1 MLDLRSTVERSDQ
14 GTSGIDDT
22 LRTTIR
28 KSKTYGRLLTTLYQ
42 PHSMRATNEYD
53 FNGNGIID
61 PEEREIM
68 IEDRRR
74 KMEDADA
81 KRDAQRRMTW
91 FALSGM
97 VLYPLA
103 IILASALGYSE
114 AAGLIAD
121 IATVYVVAVS
131 GVTAAYFGFNAME
144 SNK

>member
-1 MLDLRSTVERSDQ
+1 M
-14 GTSGIDDT
+14 
-22 LRTTIR
+22 
-28 KSKTYGRLLTTLYQ
+28 
-42 PHSMRATNEYD
+42 TNAEYD
-53 FNGNGIID
+53 INGNGKID
-61 PEEREIM
+61 PKEREILL
-68 IEDRRR
+68 EDRRR

-81 KRDAQRRMTW
+81 KRDAQRKMTW

-103 IILASALGYSE
+103 IVMASWLGLSE

-144 SNK
+144 ANR

>member
-1 MLDLRSTVERSDQ
+1 M
-14 GTSGIDDT
+14 
-22 LRTTIR
+22 
-28 KSKTYGRLLTTLYQ
+28 
-42 PHSMRATNEYD
+42 TNEYD

-91 FALSGM
+91 FALAGM
-97 VLYPLA
+97 VMYPLA
-103 IILASALGYSE
+103 ILLASLMGYSE

-144 SNK
+144 SRNE

>member
-1 MLDLRSTVERSDQ
+1 ME
-14 GTSGIDDT
+14 I
-22 LRTTIR
+22 
-28 KSKTYGRLLTTLYQ
+28 
-42 PHSMRATNEYD
+42 NEYD
-53 FNGNGIID
+53 LNGNGKID
-61 PEEREIM
+61 ADEREIM

-74 KMEDADA
+74 RMEDADA

-103 IILASALGYSE
+103 ILAASLLNLSD
-114 AAGLIAD
+114 AAALIAD

-144 SNK
+144 AGK

>member
-1 MLDLRSTVERSDQ
+1 MEVS
-14 GTSGIDDT
+14 
-22 LRTTIR
+22 
-28 KSKTYGRLLTTLYQ
+28 
-42 PHSMRATNEYD
+42 EYD
-53 FNGNGIID
+53 LNGNGRID
-61 PEEREIM
+61 KQEREIM
-68 IEDRRR
+68 LEDRRR

-103 IILASALGYSE
+103 ILVASLLDLTD
-114 AAGLIAD
+114 AAALIAD

-144 SNK
+144 AGK

>member
-1 MLDLRSTVERSDQ
+1 M
-14 GTSGIDDT
+14 
-22 LRTTIR
+22 
-28 KSKTYGRLLTTLYQ
+28 
-42 PHSMRATNEYD
+42 ANEYD

-91 FALSGM
+91 FALAGM
-97 VLYPLA
+97 VMYPLA
-103 IILASALGYSE
+103 ILLASLMGYSE